1 MAQNRQERI
10 NEEVRR
16 ELSDIIRGLK
26 DHRVMGKIASVVSVE
41 VTKDLKYAKAFISV
55 MGTPDEKKAYIDG
68 LKSAAGFVRREV
80 SQRLNLRCTPQ
91 FTFVIDNSVEYGIHI
106 NEIIHKINEKEDN
119 K

>member
-16 ELSDIIRGLK
+16 ELSDIMRTLK
-26 DHRVMGKIASVVSVE
+26 DPRVSGKIASVVSVE

-55 MGTPDEKKAYIDG
+55 MGTDEEKKDYIKG
-68 LKSAAGFVRREV
+68 LAAAAGYVRREV

-91 FTFVIDNSVEYGIHI
+91 FTFVLDNSVEYGIHI
-106 NEIIHKINEKEDN
+106 NEIIHKINEKEEN
-119 K
+119 R

>member
-10 NEEVRR
+10 NEEVRK
-16 ELSDIIRGLK
+16 ELSDIIRELK
-26 DHRVMGKIASVVSVE
+26 DPRINGKIASVVSVE
-41 VTKDLKYAKAFISV
+41 VTKDLKYAKVFISV
-55 MGTPDEKKAYIDG
+55 MGSDEEKKSYIDG

-91 FTFVIDNSVEYGIHI
+91 FTFVLDNSVEYGIHI
-106 NEIIHKINEKEDN
+106 NEIIHKINEKEEN